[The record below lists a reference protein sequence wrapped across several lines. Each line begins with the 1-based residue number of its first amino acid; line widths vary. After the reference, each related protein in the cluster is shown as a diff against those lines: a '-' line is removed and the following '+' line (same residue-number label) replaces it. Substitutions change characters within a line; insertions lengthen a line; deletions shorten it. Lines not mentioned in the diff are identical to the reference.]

1 MVIDDI
7 CVVVILLGSYER
19 RMCMKKTALAL
30 CLMVFV
36 SLPVVGNAIEFTS
49 LDATTISTQD
59 KRLPSDIFSI
69 GKKETSSFRAV
80 HGMSGEEVELYLGQP
95 DEKKVLDVREFKMR
109 ITTYQYGNHL
119 DVFFRGSIQNP
130 SNMRMV
136 GFEIKDNVYALPREI
151 TVGSNIQEAFAIY
164 GEAKYNEVHNFYYYE
179 QEPSG
184 VITTAFYV
192 DQEGKIVKNYQ
203 GTEL

>member
-1 MVIDDI
+1 
-7 CVVVILLGSYER
+7 
-19 RMCMKKTALAL
+19 MKKTALFL
-30 CLMVFV
+30 CLMALISF
-36 SLPVVGNAIEFTS
+36 PVIGNATEVSNQSVVTNNN
-49 LDATTISTQD
+49 QE
-59 KRLPSDIFSI
+59 KRLPIDIFSI
-69 GKKETSSFRAV
+69 GKKETPSFRAV

-136 GFEIKDNVYALPREI
+136 GFEIKDNVYTLPREI
-151 TVGSNIQEAFAIY
+151 TVGSDIQKAFAIY

-179 QEPSG
+179 QEPGG

-192 DQEGKIVKNYQ
+192 DQEGKIVKIYQ